1 MVSAKDEYNLAYTLN
16 RLANS
21 SMLEHNKGKIQEYFN
36 EKVAQ
41 GVKKTS
47 YSYVLRTLIDLGEH
61 FSDKKLESVSKQ
73 EMIAYF
79 NDLKPKEKVLK
90 TRHGAIVKVP
100 IESYSE
106 STLWQYKAS
115 VKTFYKW
122 LPGKEND
129 EAPPEAVR
137 WIKRLGNKNG
147 NSWDKFRKEI
157 IVPKE
162 ATAILKAAKNARNK
176 AIIAI
181 LWEYGLRASELL
193 DMKKS
198 DLKILEH
205 YIEFEVDGKTG
216 KREVILVESKPFL
229 EAWLAELEEKKDQL
243 PENMRDFIWIA
254 FSSRGYHKKA
264 IGSKL
269 ISRDALNVKL
279 KTIASRAGI
288 SKRVWTHGFRH
299 SAATRD
305 AVKGYNE
312 AKLRA
317 KYGWSKQSTMPSVYV
332 HFANQNLKK
341 EILVEKG
348 IWKPDKKEE
357 EPLSSQTVV
366 CPFCTASN
374 VKENDFCAKCGKP
387 LTIQQIKKL
396 EQTAKST
403 ELLNEIIK
411 RELEKRG
418 VDLQEITKILT
429 GDNLRHH

>member
-1 MVSAKDEYNLAYTLN
+1 MVSKDEYNLQFTLN
-16 RLANS
+16 RLSNS
-21 SMLEHNKGKIQEYFN
+21 PMLAHNKRKIQEYFN

-41 GVKKTS
+41 GIKKTS
-47 YSYVLRTLIDLGEH
+47 YSYVLRILIELGEH
-61 FSDKKLESVSKQ
+61 FEAKKFEDVSKQ
-73 EMIAYF
+73 EMISFF
-79 NDLKPKEKVLK
+79 NNLKPKDKVLK
-90 TRHGAIVKVP
+90 TRHGAVVTIP

-122 LPGKEND
+122 LLGKESD

-157 IVPKE
+157 ITPKE
-162 ATAILKAAKNARNK
+162 ATKILKAAKNARNK

-181 LWEYGLRASELL
+181 LWEYGLRASEMLN
-193 DMKKS
+193 MKKS
-198 DLKILEH
+198 DLKIREN

-229 EAWLAELEEKKDQL
+229 EAWLAELEEKKSQL
-243 PENMRDFIWIA
+243 PESMHDYIWIA

-264 IGSKL
+264 IGTNR

-279 KTIASRAGI
+279 KTIAKRAGI
-288 SKRVWTHGFRH
+288 TKRIWTHGFRH
-299 SAATRD
+299 SSATRD

-317 KYGWSKQSTMPSVYV
+317 KYGWSNKSTMPSIYV

-357 EPLSSQTVV
+357 APLSSQTMN
-366 CPFCTASN
+366 CPFCSVQN
-374 VKENDFCAKCGKP
+374 VKENDYCNKCGKP
-387 LTIQQIKKL
+387 L
-396 EQTAKST
+396 
-403 ELLNEIIK
+403 
-411 RELEKRG
+411 
-418 VDLQEITKILT
+418 KIE
-429 GDNLRHH
+429 

>member
-1 MVSAKDEYNLAYTLN
+1 
-16 RLANS
+16 
-21 SMLEHNKGKIQEYFN
+21 
-36 EKVAQ
+36 
-41 GVKKTS
+41 
-47 YSYVLRTLIDLGEH
+47 
-61 FSDKKLESVSKQ
+61 
-73 EMIAYF
+73 MISFF
-79 NDLKPKEKVLK
+79 NDLKPKEKILK
-90 TRHGAIVKVP
+90 TRHGAIVTIP

-122 LPGKEND
+122 LLGKESD

-157 IVPKE
+157 ITPKE

-193 DMKKS
+193 NMKKS
-198 DLKILEH
+198 DLKIREH

-229 EAWLAELEEKKDQL
+229 EAWLAELEEKKSQL
-243 PENMRDFIWIA
+243 PESMHDDIWIA
-254 FSSRGYHKKA
+254 FSSRGYHQKA
-264 IGSKL
+264 IGTKR

-279 KTIASRAGI
+279 KTIAKRAGI
-288 SKRVWTHGFRH
+288 TKRVWTHGFRH

-312 AKLRA
+312 AKLRI
-317 KYGWSKQSTMPSVYV
+317 KYGWSKQSQMPSVYI
-332 HFANQNLKK
+332 HFADQNLKK

-357 EPLSSQTVV
+357 APLSSQTMN
-366 CPFCTASN
+366 CPFCSVQN
-374 VKENDFCAKCGKP
+374 VKENDYCNKCGKP
-387 LTIQQIKKL
+387 LKIEQIKKL
-396 EQTAKST
+396 EQEAKT
-403 ELLNEIIK
+403 TGLIQEMIK
-411 RELEKRG
+411 QELEKKG
-418 VDLQEITKILT
+418 VDFGEIAKILAVKAK
-429 GDNLRHH
+429 